1 MLEEKPKRKPR
12 VPLSPEELFYYK
24 KLKFLKEQKKIEDFK
39 KSTLFI
45 SINRVNVFLVSFLT
59 YGLFSILVACHWEK
73 SSIRTAACSYEKQ
86 VELNQPPSINAINI
100 ITSSGE
106 SIQIKTK
113 ALFDEPHVN
122 DIIFIGRDFIFNK
135 TLKVKLGNREDTFWH
150 FNTYPTLA
158 VILFALGLGF
168 FIYNLNRH
176 LNVNG
181 LLTSFGL
188 FILASLYFLLV

>member
-12 VPLSPEELFYYK
+12 VPLSPEELFYFK
-24 KLKFLKEQKKIEDFK
+24 KLKLLKEQKKIEDFK

-45 SINRVNVFLVSFLT
+45 AINRVNVFLVSFLT

-86 VELNQPPSINAINI
+86 VEQNQTPSINAINI

-106 SIQIKTK
+106 LIQIKTK

-122 DIIFIGRDFIFNK
+122 DIIFIGSPDYLPLFFNLTEALPNRK
-135 TLKVKLGNREDTFWH
+135 IIYGNFSCNWSYFSIHGYDICSLGTGN
-150 FNTYPTLA
+150 
-158 VILFALGLGF
+158 
-168 FIYNLNRH
+168 
-176 LNVNG
+176 
-181 LLTSFGL
+181 
-188 FILASLYFLLV
+188 